1 MHDDVVTPTLAFAEA
16 REICIDIAALFA
28 GSNFELALPPAS
40 LTSESHPCIFYD
52 ERVRVQLVMRLPSL
66 PTLLPGPREGFGNV
80 DLLDEDSS
88 LRIPPLL
95 STLLSYLHISLRGT
109 MPGGETNA
117 ADAPLT
123 SLFVH
128 SWQRSPVPTDFCL
141 RRSALSRAPKVDIPD
156 MEPLRDASFVPGI
169 SYDLEKKV
177 WTVRWWSDLSVPYT
191 AMDVSIS
198 KIQMDAVMQLRLD
211 LARLSAEAQAPP
223 PQMPFHYVSN
233 HTHPFSYSDDPYLI
247 DVDLLSDLADQVK
260 VLNES
265 PQHRIDDLSKRLTM
279 LPLSLLAPG
288 SLSTSITS
296 PWGASQFITEKQ
308 KELREREAAARAS
321 DADIALAPLAQS
333 PAPPSSSR
341 EFPRRSS
348 TPSALLA
355 KELPHDFEAPE
366 TVDLA
371 TLASYGPVAL
381 TKVTTHTAS
390 VCASITVRMRTL
402 SRSWPTDENTR
413 AVMVCVELEALPM
426 PSPFVLHAIHIDI
439 GERSDLVREVG
450 FMPCQDTIEAI
461 IKPLPGDASTL
472 PVRIGRFSQHNLLYT
487 VQLVPREP
495 HIGSQ
500 ALGHLLT
507 TWDPRRCARVTL
519 LGTPDRGALTAPY
532 STCVSQWNGSMDV
545 SLALLDLQRRS
556 FADYV
561 MHTSMQIP
569 PLPPAREE
577 RVCQVGDP
585 AMSPHTLHQTR
596 RALPVRLEETSAFS
610 PYYERRPA
618 EAEAPRRALGWGES
632 HAQHGGFDPTR
643 VDTFDSCVL
652 ATVEARHVLRSADAH
667 YIDVYVTL
675 TNVSSDRVLDLEVS
689 WLAEHHGAALVPDTD
704 CVRLGILQPGKSR
717 RADLCLHVLSAG
729 FHRLGHIRV
738 CDTGTN
744 IACVLQH
751 VGSMCVEFQ
760 DSKA

>member
-1 MHDDVVTPTLAFAEA
+1 MQDDVVTPTLALAEA

-28 GSNFELALPPAS
+28 GSIFELALPPAS
-40 LTSESHPCIFYD
+40 LASESHPCIYYD

-66 PTLLPGPREGFGNV
+66 PTLLPGPREGLGNV
-80 DLLDEDSS
+80 DRLDNDSS
-88 LRIPPLL
+88 LSIPPLL

-109 MPGGETNA
+109 MPSGASDA
-117 ADAPLT
+117 ADAPLA

-141 RRSALSRAPKVDIPD
+141 RRSSLLRAPKADIPD
-156 MEPLRDASFVPGI
+156 IEPLRDASFVPGI
-169 SYDLEKKV
+169 SYDLEKKG
-177 WTVRWWSDLSVPYT
+177 WTVRWWSDVSVPYT
-191 AMDVSIS
+191 TMDVSVS
-198 KIQMDAVMQLRLD
+198 KIQMEAVVQLRLD

-223 PQMPFHYVSN
+223 PQMPFHYASN
-233 HTHPFSYSDDPYLI
+233 HMHPFSYSDDPYLI

-265 PQHRIDDLSKRLTM
+265 PQQRLDELSKRLTM
-279 LPLSLLAPG
+279 LPLSMLAPG
-288 SLSTSITS
+288 SLSTNITS
-296 PWGASQFITEKQ
+296 PWGVSQFITEKQ
-308 KELREREAAARAS
+308 KELREQEAAARAS
-321 DADIALAPLAQS
+321 DADIALAPLA
-333 PAPPSSSR
+333 PSSAPTSSLR
-341 EFPRRSS
+341 ECPRRSS

-355 KELPHDFEAPE
+355 QESPHDFEAPE

-402 SRSWPTDENTR
+402 SRSWPTHENTR

-426 PSPFVLHAIHIDI
+426 PSPFLLHAIHIDI
-439 GERSDLVREVG
+439 GERSDLVRDVG
-450 FMPCQDTIEAI
+450 FMPYQDTIEAI
-461 IKPLPGDASTL
+461 IKPLPGDASAL

-495 HIGSQ
+495 HMDPQ
-500 ALGHLLT
+500 TLGHLLT

-610 PYYERRPA
+610 PYYERRPP

-717 RADLCLHVLSAG
+717 RAHLCLHVLSAG